1 MLYFF
6 VYPKKLI
13 FLILYIA
20 ISRIKRIV
28 KFWEIG
34 VFWVLIC
41 KLLFYVAISI
51 ITFFCNGLLLQKTK

>member
-13 FLILYIA
+13 FSILYIA
-20 ISRIKRIV
+20 ISRIQRIV
-28 KFWEIG
+28 KFWEVG

-41 KLLFYVAISI
+41 KLLFSYVGN
-51 ITFFCNGLLLQKTK
+51 NGLILQKTKWN